1 MPGNARIRKILIVE
15 DEKAIADTLAAILST
30 RGYWVQVAY
39 AAEKAIDVIAGWQ
52 PDVAIVD
59 VMLPVM
65 NGFDFSIVL
74 KANYPAC
81 RLLLFS
87 GAPETAALLEEAL
100 KKGHDFEVYA
110 KPLHPIFVLAT
121 VESLLSTGPEPLADA

>member
-15 DEKAIADTLAAILST
+15 DETAIADTLAVILST
-30 RGYWVQVAY
+30 RGYRVQVAY
-39 AAEKAIDVIAGWQ
+39 TAEKAIDLIAGWQ

-59 VMLPVM
+59 VILPLM
-65 NGFDFSIVL
+65 NGMDFSIIL

-87 GAPETAALLEEAL
+87 GEPDTTALLEEAL
-100 KKGHDFEVYA
+100 KKGHSFEVYA
-110 KPLHPIFVLAT
+110 KPLHPSFVLDK
-121 VESLLSTGPEPLADA
+121 VESLLSSGPEPLTDA